1 MTEGINLHIKKDK
14 MRNYLETLIEEKGL
28 DLEATIIE
36 VEGQDWGMNFIPLG
50 CVVDFIMT
58 SGRENQRQVR
68 NTLVKI
74 DFANGD
80 VMHFFKHVASFMAK

>member
-1 MTEGINLHIKKDK
+1 MDNFTRHTQ
-14 MRNYLETLIEEKGL
+14 RYLTSLIEEKGL

-36 VEGQDWGMNFIPLG
+36 VEGTEWGMNMIPLG
-50 CVVDFIMT
+50 CVVDFILT
-58 SGRENQRQVR
+58 SGKANQESVR
-68 NTLVKI
+68 KTLVKI

>member
-1 MTEGINLHIKKDK
+1 

-28 DLEATIIE
+28 DLEGTIIE
-36 VEGQDWGMNFIPLG
+36 VEGKDWGMNMIPLG
-50 CVVDFIMT
+50 CVVDFIMS
-58 SGRENQRQVR
+58 SGKDNQMSVK

-74 DFANGD
+74 DFHNGD

>member
-1 MTEGINLHIKKDK
+1 

-36 VEGQDWGMNFIPLG
+36 VEGSDWGMNFIPLG
-50 CVVDFIMT
+50 CVVDFILT
-58 SGRENQRQVR
+58 SGEANQKAVK

-80 VMHFFKHVASFMAK
+80 VMDFFSHVAKFMAK

>member
-1 MTEGINLHIKKDK
+1 MWEGNNLHIKTNK

-36 VEGQDWGMNFIPLG
+36 VEGEEWGLNIIPLG
-50 CVVDFIMT
+50 AVVDFILT
-58 SGRENQRQVR
+58 SGEANQKAVK

-74 DFANGD
+74 DFLNGD
-80 VMHFFKHVASFMAK
+80 VMDFFSHVAKFMAK

>member
-1 MTEGINLHIKKDK
+1 

-28 DLEATIIE
+28 DLEGTIIE
-36 VEGQDWGMNFIPLG
+36 VEGKDWGMNMIPLG
-50 CVVDFIMT
+50 CVVDFIMS
-58 SGRENQRQVR
+58 SGKDSQMSVK

-74 DFANGD
+74 DFHNGD

>member
-1 MTEGINLHIKKDK
+1 

-36 VEGQDWGMNFIPLG
+36 VEGENWGLNIIPLG
-50 CVVDFIMT
+50 AIVDFIMS
-58 SGRENQRQVR
+58 SGVEYQKQVK

-74 DFANGD
+74 DFANGSIL
-80 VMHFFKHVASFMAK
+80 HLFTHIAKFMAK

>member
-1 MTEGINLHIKKDK
+1 

-28 DLEATIIE
+28 DLEDTIIE
-36 VEGQDWGMNFIPLG
+36 VEGKDWGMNMIPLG
-50 CVVDFIMT
+50 CVVDFIMS
-58 SGRENQRQVR
+58 SGKDNQMSVK

-74 DFANGD
+74 DFHNGD

>member
-1 MTEGINLHIKKDK
+1 

-36 VEGQDWGMNFIPLG
+36 VEGEWGMNMIPLG
-50 CVVDFIMT
+50 CVVDFIVS
-58 SGRENQRQVR
+58 SGKDNQMSVK

-74 DFANGD
+74 DFHNGD

>member
-1 MTEGINLHIKKDK
+1 
-14 MRNYLETLIEEKGL
+14 MRNYLNTLIEEKGL

-36 VEGQDWGMNFIPLG
+36 VEGKDWGLNMIPLG

-58 SGRENQRQVR
+58 SGKENQRQVR

-74 DFANGD
+74 DYANAD
-80 VMHFFKHVASFMAK
+80 VMHFFTHVATFMAK

>member
-1 MTEGINLHIKKDK
+1 
-14 MRNYLETLIEEKGL
+14 MRNYLETLVEEKGL

-36 VEGQDWGMNFIPLG
+36 VEGENWGLNIIPLG
-50 CVVDFIMT
+50 AIVDFILT
-58 SGRENQRQVR
+58 SGEANQKAVK